1 MPRVAGKMRML
12 AVPAL
17 QRTSVAAKTQQ
28 FRACAGAAGS
38 TEKMEFKA
46 ETRKLLDIVAR
57 SLYTDKEVFIRELVS
72 NASDACEKLRFSQGT
87 QAIKEIHDAED
98 PLRIRLSVDESGR
111 KFIIE
116 DTGIGMTREELIE
129 NLGTIAKSGSLDFS
143 ETSDTDAN
151 NIIGQFGVG
160 FYSTFV
166 V

>member
-72 NASDACEKLRFSQGT
+72 NASDACEKLRFMQGAQT
-87 QAIKEIHDAED
+87 ITDVADEEQA
-98 PLRIRLSVDESGR
+98 LRIRISVDE
-111 KFIIE
+111 K
-116 DTGIGMTREELIE
+116 
-129 NLGTIAKSGSLDFS
+129 A
-143 ETSDTDAN
+143 
-151 NIIGQFGVG
+151 
-160 FYSTFV
+160 
-166 V
+166 